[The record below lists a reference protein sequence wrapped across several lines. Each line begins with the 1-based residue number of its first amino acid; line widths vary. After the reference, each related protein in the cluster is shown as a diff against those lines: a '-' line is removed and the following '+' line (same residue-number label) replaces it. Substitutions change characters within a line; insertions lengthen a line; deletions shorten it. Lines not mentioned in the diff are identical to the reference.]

1 MAFLSDPAGIYV
13 HGSFHCFS
21 RECAALW
28 THVTLNLAIF
38 ILTCG
43 LEVWEL
49 NDCHQHFFLL
59 NFLYFDPGE

>member
-1 MAFLSDPAGIYV
+1 MFDVLPVATLWGFMGMKRGRFIASV
-13 HGSFHCFS
+13 VVNVQHCG
-21 RECAALW
+21 
-28 THVTLNLAIF
+28 LAIF

-49 NDCHQHFFLL
+49 DDCHQHFFLL